1 MAAGSGA
8 GRPPCVRRCESRTAR
23 GNAFAAFE
31 NRGGPWVVR
40 TWNGI
45 RTADPGVT
53 RYATN
58 RLSEE
63 DPMPSKRTR
72 PPAYLRQVGRRLR
85 VARLGLG
92 KSAADMCRELDTTDR
107 AWSQWEN
114 GKRLLDVLVA
124 VRLKECYGITLD
136 WLYDGDPA
144 RLPPDLAE
152 WARRGAAAEPD
163 LAAPQST
170 ETPRRD

>member
-1 MAAGSGA
+1 M
-8 GRPPCVRRCESRTAR
+8 
-23 GNAFAAFE
+23 
-31 NRGGPWVVR
+31 
-40 TWNGI
+40 
-45 RTADPGVT
+45 T
-53 RYATN
+53 RYATE
-58 RLSEE
+58 RLPEE
-63 DPMPSKRTR
+63 DPMPSKPTR

-92 KSAADMCRELDTTDR
+92 RSAADMCRELGTTDR

-124 VRLKECYGITLD
+124 VRLKERYGITLD

-152 WARRGAAAEPD
+152 WARSGAAGEPD

-170 ETPRRD
+170 ETPHRD